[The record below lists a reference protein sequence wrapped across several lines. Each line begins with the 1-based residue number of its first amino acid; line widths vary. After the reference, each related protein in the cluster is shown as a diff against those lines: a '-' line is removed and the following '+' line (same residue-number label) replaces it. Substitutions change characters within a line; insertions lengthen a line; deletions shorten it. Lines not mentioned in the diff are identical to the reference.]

1 VTASGRRGS
10 FARWWRRRGWLTRAA
25 AVVLAIYIVL
35 AFLGTTLA
43 PYSTTDIDTASILQ
57 PPSWAHP
64 FGSDNYGR
72 DVLSR
77 VLSGT
82 GTIIGLSLAATLLGV
97 GAGTFVGLASGYIGG
112 RGDEIIMRLMD
123 VVMALPALLLALLI
137 LTSLGPSEVNLI
149 LGIGVTFVP
158 KSARVA
164 RSATLAVRS
173 QAFIDVARIRGQNP
187 ISILFLEI
195 LPNVREVVLVEF
207 CMRFGYSILLIA
219 SLGFIGLG
227 VQPPT
232 PDWGLMIYEGRDF
245 ITFAPLLVAFPA
257 AAIGFLV
264 VSVHLLADE
273 LGRGRARSA
282 KDIGLCA
289 CRRSWRSAPSR
300 WATRPSAALCA
311 RSTTSASASSQA
323 RRWASWASP
332 APGSPRSRTPC
343 SAIWRRMACTS
354 AAACSIAASASWT
367 WRRRACALCVARPWQ
382 WCTRIRSPASTQPSR
397 SAGRSP
403 RCWSRTERLGGE
415 APGNVPSRSWQR

>member
-1 VTASGRRGS
+1 VTELAPETRARPRRRQARSGFG
-10 FARWWRRRGWLTRAA
+10 RWWQGLRWLTKAG
-25 AVVLAIYIVL
+25 AVMLAIYIFL
-35 AFLGTTLA
+35 AFFGTTLA
-43 PYSTTDIDTASILQ
+43 PYSTTDIQTATMLQ
-57 PPSWAHP
+57 TPSWEHF
-64 FGSDNYGR
+64 FGTDNYGR
-72 DVLSR
+72 DVFSR

-97 GAGTFVGLASGYIGG
+97 GAGTFVGLASGYLGG

-123 VVMALPALLLALLI
+123 IVMALPALLLALLI
-137 LTSLGPSEVNLI
+137 LTSLGPSQVNLV
-149 LGIGVTFVP
+149 LGIAVTFVP

-245 ITFAPLLVAFPA
+245 ITFAPWMVAFPA
-257 AAIGFLV
+257 MAIGFLV

-273 LGRGRARSA
+273 LGRGKTRNA
-282 KDIGLCA
+282 KDIGL
-289 CRRSWRSAPSR
+289 
-300 WATRPSAALCA
+300 
-311 RSTTSASASSQA
+311 
-323 RRWASWASP
+323 
-332 APGSPRSRTPC
+332 
-343 SAIWRRMACTS
+343 
-354 AAACSIAASASWT
+354 
-367 WRRRACALCVARPWQ
+367 
-382 WCTRIRSPASTQPSR
+382 
-397 SAGRSP
+397 
-403 RCWSRTERLGGE
+403 
-415 APGNVPSRSWQR
+415 